1 MCDQHI
7 SRNYQQNG
15 RIRVASGVNLKNFA
29 TVAARNIGL
38 YPWKTNPIY
47 TITSALR
54 IAIFLRKRCRICKK
68 WREAYVKKEYDNLT
82 FVEANM
88 ISPDKK

>member
-29 TVAARNIGL
+29 TVTARNIGSYL
-38 YPWKTNPIY
+38 WKTTRIY
-47 TITSALR
+47 TIISALR

-68 WREAYVKKEYDNLT
+68 WRETYVKKEYDNLT
-82 FVEANM
+82 FVGFNI
-88 ISPDKK
+88 ISPYKK